1 MRLPTAV
8 AAHTIFDRMIEI
20 PLELGQRRYD
30 LSIGHGLL
38 SLLPDLLEAFAGRR
52 IVVVSNHRVWSLHGA
67 RVERP
72 LRRIG
77 TLTRVLIPD
86 GEPHKT
92 RATLDA
98 VHDAFLAA
106 GLGRDGLVV
115 AFGGGVVG
123 DVAGFAA
130 ATYMRGVDWA
140 YVPTTLLAMVDS
152 SIGGKV
158 GINHPK
164 AKNLIGAFHQPRAVV
179 TDPSLLETLP
189 PRELRSGAY
198 EILKCGV
205 IADRALIKALAA
217 APRGLTGWSR
227 MDVENAVASACRV
240 KAEVVE
246 KDERDAGLRQILNL
260 GHTLGHALEAI
271 TRFRRFT
278 HGEAIGWGM
287 IGEAWIARRRGVLTE
302 AAFDAIAG
310 AVDHLGPRPRVSDLR
325 PERLLEA
332 VSRDKKAR
340 KGRVH
345 FVLPVAL
352 GRVVVRPDVES
363 AEIRRALKVMAAREA
378 LLA

>member
-1 MRLPTAV
+1 
-8 AAHTIFDRMIEI
+8 MIEI

-30 LSIGHGLL
+30 VSIGHGLL

-86 GEPHKT
+86 GEPHKS

-198 EILKCGV
+198 EVLKCGV
-205 IADRALIKALAA
+205 IADRALIKALAT

-240 KAEVVE
+240 KAELVE
-246 KDERDAGLRQILNL
+246 KDERDKGLRQILNL
-260 GHTLGHALEAI
+260 GHTLGHALEAV
-271 TRFRRFT
+271 TRYRRFT
-278 HGEAIGWGM
+278 HGEAIGWGL

-340 KGRVH
+340 RGRVH
-345 FVLPVAL
+345 FVLPIAL
-352 GRVVVRPDVES
+352 GRVVVRPDVEP